1 MKCQKE
7 TSSCHIFIYYE
18 RATYSKIANASEGEF
33 DLLDLC
39 RSQRLSKEAFPQ
51 KISWWLF
58 KGLHNLSETK
68 FPHHR
73 AESSFEKRWKGQGLH
88 FLTVPQTLLIN
99 DISNEGKI
107 RPWCQ
112 CFDHDAIFNDS
123 KKHLRGWSRTII
135 TSLMTSCHQKQHFW
149 WQRWHHWSKGLSFL
163 ASPFSHQRRVLM
175 ERFWSFMILMS

>member
-1 MKCQKE
+1 MKGQPTLRLQTPVKVNLIYLIYADHKDYLKKLSHKTFCGGFSKAYIIYQRQ
-7 TSSCHIFIYYE
+7 SSHTTE
-18 RATYSKIANASEGEF
+18 
-33 DLLDLC
+33 L
-39 RSQRLSKEAFPQ
+39 SQVLK
-51 KISWWLF
+51 
-58 KGLHNLSETK
+58 
-68 FPHHR
+68 
-73 AESSFEKRWKGQGLH
+73 KRWKGQGLH